1 MGGGM
6 GRGREGGSGGME
18 WGRGEV
24 KFEFIIKDAVLGFL
38 FVGLFFLCFVLIC
51 FLLA

>member
-1 MGGGM
+1 
-6 GRGREGGSGGME
+6 ME
-18 WGRGEV
+18 EWNEAGGEV
-24 KFEFIIKDAVLGFL
+24 KFEFIIKDAVLVGVL